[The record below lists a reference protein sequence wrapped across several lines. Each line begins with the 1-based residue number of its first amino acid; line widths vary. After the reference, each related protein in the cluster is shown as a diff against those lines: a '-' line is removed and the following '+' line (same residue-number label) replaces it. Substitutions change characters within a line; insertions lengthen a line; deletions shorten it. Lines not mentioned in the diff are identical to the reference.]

1 MNIPKH
7 VIVARLR
14 ERNLNARADFVER
27 ELPDEIDPTRHTGLL
42 ATLNLTVEDLT
53 EDKVA
58 NPPERTP

>member
-1 MNIPKH
+1 MMSIPKH

-14 ERNLNARADFVER
+14 ERNQNARADFVER

-42 ATLNLTVEDLT
+42 ATLNLTVADLT

-58 NPPERTP
+58 NPPERT

>member
-7 VIVARLR
+7 VIVALLR

-27 ELPDEIDPTRHTGLL
+27 ELPDEIDPTRHGGLL
-42 ATLNLTVEDLT
+42 ATLNLTVADLT